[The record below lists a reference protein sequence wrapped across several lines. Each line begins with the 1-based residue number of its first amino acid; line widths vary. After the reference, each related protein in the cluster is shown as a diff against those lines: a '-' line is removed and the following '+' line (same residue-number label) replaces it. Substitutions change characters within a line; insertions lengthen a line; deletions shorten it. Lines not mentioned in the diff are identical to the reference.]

1 MTELVLRLMV
11 AAFVVATPLW
21 LASHAVVLFR
31 RRKPVL
37 YFELQQLG
45 RQGERLA
52 LIAFWAWNAT
62 IIAALGL
69 FSIAAVRV
77 FN

>member
-1 MTELVLRLMV
+1 MTELVLRLLFTAV
-11 AAFVVATPLW
+11 VVATPVW
-21 LASHAVVLFR
+21 LASHAAVLIR

-52 LIAFWAWNAT
+52 LVAFWAWNVA
-62 IIAALGL
+62 IIAALSL
-69 FSIAAVRV
+69 FSIAAVRL